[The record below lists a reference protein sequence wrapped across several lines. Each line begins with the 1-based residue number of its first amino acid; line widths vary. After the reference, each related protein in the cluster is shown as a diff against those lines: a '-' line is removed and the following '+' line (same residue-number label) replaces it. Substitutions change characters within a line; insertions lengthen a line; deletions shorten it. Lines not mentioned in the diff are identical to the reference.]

1 MTWQVQFYNERSRVL
16 ARYGVQAPTPAEALV
31 QARGALRAEHPLAVS
46 RRPRSLLE
54 QARRIGG
61 QDLDGWTLYRIVK
74 ESR

>member
-1 MTWQVQFYNERSRVL
+1 MTWQVHFYNERSRVL

-31 QARGALRAEHPLAVS
+31 QAR
-46 RRPRSLLE
+46 
-54 QARRIGG
+54 RIGG